1 MPYSAEVYE
10 QLRRATG
17 ENDVDSTYED
27 SDLDFYLDEAEGDID
42 GAAAKIWREKA
53 SNYAEL
59 VDITEAGSSRKNSTL
74 YEAATK
80 QAEFYE
86 GEAAGGTTP
95 EPGTY
100 STTRAIVRPS

>member
-27 SDLDFYLDEAEGDID
+27 SDLDFYLDEASGDVND
-42 GAAAKIWREKA
+42 AAARIWREKA

-74 YEAATK
+74 YESATK
-80 QAEFYE
+80 QAEYYE
-86 GEAAGGTTP
+86 GATSGDETP
-95 EPGTY
+95 APGTY

>member
-27 SDLDFYLDEAEGDID
+27 SDLDFYLDEAGGDVNQ
-42 GAAAKIWREKA
+42 AAGKIWREKA
-53 SNYAEL
+53 SQYAEL

-74 YEAATK
+74 YESATK

-86 GEAAGGTTP
+86 GESTPGGTP